1 MEGGFGETRTAIPF
15 YRGFWSTLLNLR
27 KVKDAPC
34 RFWQNIKMIQ
44 SPNLSKTNTTIF
56 QIYVNHETLTSLLR
70 STPTPAISSQ
80 QMLIPRARTFVICS
94 MSVFHGTLEKG
105 AMTHSAT
112 NPWQLVVM
120 FLGKPNGISGPCFLE
135 TYTHRRGCNS
145 VKWEMHIVKA
155 KVMGEYPRYI
165 PTYSAYIWVV

>member
-15 YRGFWSTLLNLR
+15 RRFWSILLKMR

-56 QIYVNHETLTSLLR
+56 QICVNHETLTSLLR
-70 STPTPAISSQ
+70 NTPTPAISSQ
-80 QMLIPRARTFVICS
+80 QMLIPRAPTFVICS

-105 AMTHSAT
+105 AMTLCNQPKAT
-112 NPWQLVVM
+112 CPYVSWEAK
-120 FLGKPNGISGPCFLE
+120 FGISGPCFLE
-135 TYTHRRGCNS
+135 TYTHTKGWTNS
-145 VKWEMHIVKA
+145 VKW
-155 KVMGEYPRYI
+155 
-165 PTYSAYIWVV
+165 